1 MRLDSNPATIH
12 FSRSLANFKT
22 AFSKGSEEEYM
33 RSRILNSMVALFFAI
48 GASQALHAQSAEDAR
63 AQLLNLVDAIQE
75 LGPVAPPG
83 AIDSDRLQNA
93 RVQIEQMSPEDIA
106 KIGQAIAPMN
116 LPDRLARAR
125 AAVAE
130 YSNNLTDTKPAGVT
144 KLVDTAPFP
153 VANGECT
160 SSNGADTGRLPT
172 SVVLA
177 ADVIYFVAEG
187 VKDAATDAC
196 NQVGVV
202 VVAGEGGG
210 ANTSLACIATD
221 AIYVAA
227 HAVDEGIHFCDD
239 DLTGAV
245 GDANYARLDYINT
258 NLNGVDTDLANGFG
272 SLGTQVTNGFGSLGT
287 QVSNSNAQIAGEFS
301 ALDTHITGLIAALS
315 TQLTKDTIP
324 TSGSTCNG
332 VYGGIFPGNL
342 TVWPGQNCVIVSG
355 GVTGNV
361 QLNGGN
367 LTLSNA
373 QVGGSLQI
381 SGGGMFSLGPG
392 LSIGHDLQISNLPSD
407 AGPNQVCGTMV
418 HGNLQI
424 QNNAGVVLVG
434 APSAS
439 PACAGNIVGMNLTV
453 WNNYGATTVDG
464 NTVTGNLQDQNNKGA
479 TQVFSNVVGN
489 DLQCYGNASITGGG
503 NTAKFKQ
510 GQCAAF

>member
-1 MRLDSNPATIH
+1 
-12 FSRSLANFKT
+12 
-22 AFSKGSEEEYM
+22 
-33 RSRILNSMVALFFAI
+33 MVALFFAV
-48 GASQALHAQSAEDAR
+48 GASQALHAQSPEETR
-63 AQLLNLVDAIQE
+63 TQLLNLVDAIQE
-75 LGPVAPPG
+75 LGPIAPAG

-93 RVQIEQMSPEDIA
+93 RVQIEQMSPTDLA
-106 KIGQAIAPMN
+106 KIGPAIAPLN

-125 AAVAE
+125 STMAE
-130 YSNNLTDTKPAGVT
+130 YSNTLADKKPAGVT
-144 KLVDTAPFP
+144 SNVDTAPFP

-160 SSNGADTGRLPT
+160 SSNGADTGRLPA

-177 ADVIYFVAEG
+177 ADVVYFVAEG

-196 NQVGVV
+196 DEV
-202 VVAGEGGG
+202 VVALGEGGNG
-210 ANTSLACIATD
+210 SLACEITD
-221 AIYVAA
+221 AIYVTA
-227 HAVDEGIHFCDD
+227 HAVNEGIHFCDD

-258 NLNGVDTDLANGFG
+258 NLNGVDTDLTNGFASQG
-272 SLGTQVTNGFGSLGT
+272 TLVSNGFASLGTLVTNGFASLGT
-287 QVSNSNAQIAGEFS
+287 QVSNSNAQITGEFS

-355 GVTGNV
+355 GVTGNL

-381 SGGGMFSLGPG
+381 NGGGMFSLGPG
-392 LSIGHDLQISNLPSD
+392 LAIGHDLQISNLPSD

-424 QNNAGVVLVG
+424 QNNASVVLVG
-434 APSAS
+434 SPSTS
-439 PACAGNIVGMNLTV
+439 PTCAGNIVGMNLTV
-453 WNNYGATTVDG
+453 WNNSGATTVDG
-464 NTVTGNLQDQNNKGA
+464 NTVTGNLQDQNNKGK

>member
-1 MRLDSNPATIH
+1 
-12 FSRSLANFKT
+12 
-22 AFSKGSEEEYM
+22 M
-33 RSRILNSMVALFFAI
+33 RSKILNGIVALFFAF

-63 AQLLNLVDAIQE
+63 TQLLNLVDAIQE
-75 LGPVAPPG
+75 LGPIAPPG

-258 NLNGVDTDLANGFG
+258 NLNGVDTDLTNGFASQG
-272 SLGTQVTNGFGSLGT
+272 TLVTNGFTSLGTQVSNGFGSLGT
-287 QVSNSNAQIAGEFS
+287 QVSNSNAQITGEFS

-342 TVWPGQNCVIVSG
+342 TVLPGQNCVIVSG

-381 SGGGMFSLGPG
+381 NGGGMFSLGPG
-392 LSIGHDLQISNLPSD
+392 LVIGHDLQISNLRSG
-407 AGPNQVCGTMV
+407 AGSNQVCGTMV
-418 HGNLQI
+418 QGNLQI
-424 QNNAGVVLVG
+424 QDNASVVLVG

-453 WNNYGATTVDG
+453 WNNSGATTVDG
-464 NTVTGNLQDQNNKGA
+464 NTVSGNLQDQNNKGA